1 MHALTKSLA
10 VGPDLVVS
18 ATLAWLLTCLV
29 PAPISGAVTITV
41 SLTTVAIVSGR
52 GEPLAAA
59 ALLATRRARPAER
72 DDLAPALTR
81 LCRASLGPPVV
92 DLRVRRAD
100 AIIATGAGRRTVVIS
115 TGLIAAVADGRMTA
129 GQAAAVMAH
138 AASLVRAGLVRW
150 DLLIGLWC
158 LPVRLIRAVA
168 SPATR
173 VAHRPRSAVLA
184 WRARGLVV
192 AVAIAQAATGGHIG
206 LAGGLLAVGV
216 LSYATPAWRRRWTEL
231 LVQAGD
237 AAVARA
243 GLAVELAGFLR
254 TCRSTPG
261 IRTRLR
267 ALDPT
272 RPAPALG
279 LVRA

>member
-1 MHALTKSLA
+1 MHTLTKSLA

-18 ATLAWLLTCLV
+18 TTLAWLLTCLAPV
-29 PAPISGAVTITV
+29 PVGGAATITAA
-41 SLTTVAIVSGR
+41 LMTVAIVSGR

-59 ALLATRRARPAER
+59 ALLASRRTRPDER
-72 DDLAPALTR
+72 NDLAPALTQ
-81 LCRASLGPPVV
+81 LCRAGLGPPVI

-100 AIIATGAGRRTVVIS
+100 AITATGAGRRTVVIS
-115 TGLIAAVADGRMTA
+115 TGLIAAVADGRLPA

-138 AASLVRAGLVRW
+138 AASLVRAGLVRS

-158 LPVRLIRAVA
+158 LPVRLLRAVA

-173 VAHRPRSAVLA
+173 LAHRSRSAVLA
-184 WRARGLVV
+184 WRARGLVT
-192 AVAIAQAATGGHIG
+192 AVAIVQAAAGGHVG
-206 LAGGLLAVGV
+206 LAAGLLVIGV
-216 LSYATPAWRRRWTEL
+216 LSYATPAWRRRWSGL
-231 LVQAGD
+231 LVRAGD

-254 TCRSTPG
+254 DCRSTPDA
-261 IRTRLR
+261 RTRLP